1 MTFDI
6 IEQRNISRF
15 LFMIW
20 DEKMPVIQMT
30 LVQGRDNEVIET
42 SIKNVARTVAES
54 LNAPIESVRVIV
66 NEVPANRFAVGTLLK
81 SEK

>member
-1 MTFDI
+1 
-6 IEQRNISRF
+6 
-15 LFMIW
+15 
-20 DEKMPVIQMT
+20 MPVIQMT

-42 SIKNVARTVAES
+42 CIKNVARTVAES

-81 SEK
+81 SEKGKGENTCDCSI